1 MSNEQNQW
9 ADVGIGVLDV
19 SVCMLAEFM
28 QRKPKDVNVIG
39 SVGVMSR
46 FSPLV
51 GLLVEGPSIP
61 TVPDNLGRIPR
72 LDCTVTKLEN
82 GSLKL
87 EFSKSD
93 REPYRF
99 AAPGTMTHSPAD
111 LGGIT
116 S

>member
-1 MSNEQNQW
+1 MSNEEYQ
-9 ADVGIGVLDV
+9 DFGIGVLNV
-19 SVCMLAEFM
+19 SVSMLAEFM

-39 SVGVMSR
+39 SIEFMNR

-61 TVPDNLGRIPR
+61 TVPDKSGRIPR
-72 LDCTVTKLEN
+72 LDCTVTTLED
-82 GSLKL
+82 GSL
-87 EFSKSD
+87 EWNFSKSD
-93 REPYRF
+93 HEPYRLTTPSF
-99 AAPGTMTHSPAD
+99 AMAHSPAD